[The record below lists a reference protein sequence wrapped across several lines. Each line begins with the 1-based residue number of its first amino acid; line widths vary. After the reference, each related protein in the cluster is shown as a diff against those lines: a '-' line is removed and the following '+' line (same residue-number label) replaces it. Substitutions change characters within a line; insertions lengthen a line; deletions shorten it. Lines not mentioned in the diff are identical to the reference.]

1 MSTEII
7 DPEVVSEIACK
18 YVDIA
23 YVPEWDEI
31 DDKFYRESLIELL
44 KKYGHHMTQERK
56 CDVIHRAIIFEIKRR
71 RIYLFVPREHIRE
84 IGRWCGRVRSSIRG
98 KQLETQHFVLTYYP
112 KDDVMIPYS
121 RILSMIEDMKQEIL
135 DHTGDEASTICDVV
149 DSHVSDLVPP
159 MHLKFSISALSLE
172 YGLAYDIMHGKFR
185 HLHPTIEVY
194 DETVHTDID
203 KYETMV
209 LHDPSFYKEDM
220 HYESIV
226 VPRKR
231 R

>member
-7 DPEVVSEIACK
+7 DPEVAAEIACK

-23 YVPEWDEI
+23 YLPKSEVVDDE
-31 DDKFYRESLIELL
+31 FYRESLIGLL
-44 KKYGHHMTQERK
+44 MKYGHHMTQERK
-56 CDVIHRAIIFEIKRR
+56 CDAIHSAIIFEIKRR
-71 RIYLFVPREHIRE
+71 HIHLFVPREHICD

-121 RILSMIEDMKQEIL
+121 RILSMAEEIKQEIL
-135 DHTGDEASTICDVV
+135 EDDACDVI
-149 DSHVSDLVPP
+149 DSHISCLVLPVY
-159 MHLKFSISALSLE
+159 LKFSISGLSLKDDIVH
-172 YGLAYDIMHGKFR
+172 DIMQEKFH

-194 DETVHTDID
+194 DEIVHTDID
-203 KYETMV
+203 EYETMV
-209 LHDPSFYKEDM
+209 FHNPSFYKEDM

-231 R
+231 RSRKRK